1 MNGAN
6 MAANSSDLQSY
17 LLGMREADILWLE
30 EFQTVNEDGCEDVDC
45 WNTEIS
51 NSDL

>member
-6 MAANSSDLQSY
+6 MAANSELS
-17 LLGMREADILWLE
+17 LLGMREADILWIE
-30 EFQTVNEDGCEDVDC
+30 EFQTVNEDGCEDMDC

-51 NSDL
+51 NFDL